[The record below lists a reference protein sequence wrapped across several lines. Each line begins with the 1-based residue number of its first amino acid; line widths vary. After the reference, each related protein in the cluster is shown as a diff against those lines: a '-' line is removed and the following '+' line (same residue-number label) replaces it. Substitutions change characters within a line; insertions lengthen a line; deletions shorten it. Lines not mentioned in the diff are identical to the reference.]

1 MTSLQEKRALMRT
14 LAQSVDQAEAE
25 RRGQQEVLRL
35 KREQRKVREEEKFAS
50 AALFIGVARQ
60 QEKE

>member
-1 MTSLQEKRALMRT
+1 MRT

-25 RRGQQEVLRL
+25 RRRQQEVLRL